1 MRGRFLERFT
11 PHVSR
16 VQGGEYPSSE
26 EGTRQSY
33 LFNGNRFAAVASQEI
48 QRGRPWSA
56 TMIFTFSD
64 IYASAA
70 QRAQCTVLE
79 NPENRHP
86 CSKDVGVRSLA
97 PTPLSFEQLTEAH
110 LIPPNLE
117 RAPLESIGP

>member
-11 PHVSR
+11 PHVSQ

-56 TMIFTFSD
+56 TMIFTFSG

-79 NPENRHP
+79 NPGIGIRAAKTSGKEVSRRP
-86 CSKDVGVRSLA
+86 L
-97 PTPLSFEQLTEAH
+97 LSFAQLTEAH
-110 LIPPNLE
+110 LIPPNFE
-117 RAPLESIGP
+117 RAPFESIEP